1 MWSLSPDSPNHE
13 RIGKGICRENNN
25 LQSQCRQPEILP
37 PEEEVITGITD
48 NQPTTGGGNN
58 WGQTGGGQS
67 FDDTLPEDELTDEE
81 ALLGD
86 ENLDDLDTED
96 VYTIPM
102 ASDGSYSS
110 VTKDG
115 VNPVPILAGLGLVAA
130 AGVGA
135 KIYMD
140 NKKNNENG
148 DDDEF
153 MDDSEFEEFSSTD
166 SDLIADEWTD
176 ETLGSD
182 NPNEESD
189 YERPSFYSDT
199 LGDEI

>member
-1 MWSLSPDSPNHE
+1 
-13 RIGKGICRENNN
+13 
-25 LQSQCRQPEILP
+25 
-37 PEEEVITGITD
+37 
-48 NQPTTGGGNN
+48 
-58 WGQTGGGQS
+58 
-67 FDDTLPEDELTDEE
+67 
-81 ALLGD
+81 
-86 ENLDDLDTED
+86 
-96 VYTIPM
+96 M

-140 NKKNNENG
+140 NKKNNENS

-176 ETLGSD
+176 ETLDSD